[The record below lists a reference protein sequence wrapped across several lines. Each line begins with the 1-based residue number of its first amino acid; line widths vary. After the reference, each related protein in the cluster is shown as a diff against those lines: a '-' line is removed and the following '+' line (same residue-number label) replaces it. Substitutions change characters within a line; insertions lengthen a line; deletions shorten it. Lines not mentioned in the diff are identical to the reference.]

1 MVAYKVVDVA
11 EVEGAHGGGFR
22 GLREPL
28 GVTAFGV
35 NQLELPANAE
45 GFEHDHTAD
54 GQEEVYVIIR
64 GSGTLRAD
72 GAETALRPGHY
83 VFCSPEQKRQL
94 VAGADGLAWV
104 GIGCQPGAYQP
115 RQ

>member
-1 MVAYKVVDVA
+1 VAYKVVDVT
-11 EVEGAHGGGFR
+11 EIESAHGDVVR

-28 GVTAFGV
+28 GVSAFGV
-35 NQLELPANAE
+35 NQLELPAH
-45 GFEHDHTAD
+45 GQGLEHDHSSD

-72 GAETALRPGHY
+72 GEETELQPGHY
-83 VFCSPEQKRQL
+83 VFCSSEQKRQL
-94 VAGADGLAWV
+94 IAGPDGLAWV
-104 GIGCQPGAYQP
+104 GIGGQPGAYQP